1 MKDIFFNDVNK
12 RVNFDQEF
20 RNKILCR
27 YKNKCNICKEKID
40 KFHIDHIMPISA
52 GGSND
57 DDNLQVL
64 CLGCHQKKT
73 EDEVEN
79 GIYKRISETESSFNE
94 QVTEIINS
102 KLSKSYAFV
111 EKLNV
116 NKENKK
122 YLLLILINVEKIFY
136 IIKNMNILFLP

>member
-1 MKDIFFNDVNK
+1 
-12 RVNFDQEF
+12 
-20 RNKILCR
+20 
-27 YKNKCNICKEKID
+27 
-40 KFHIDHIMPISA
+40 MPISA

-94 QVTEIINS
+94 QLTDIINS
-102 KLSKSYAFV
+102 KLS
-111 EKLNV
+111 
-116 NKENKK
+116 
-122 YLLLILINVEKIFY
+122 ILY
-136 IIKNMNILFLP
+136 IC

>member
-1 MKDIFFNDVNK
+1 MPSN
-12 RVNFDQEF
+12 
-20 RNKILCR
+20 
-27 YKNKCNICKEKID
+27 
-40 KFHIDHIMPISA
+40 FHIDHIMPIAA

-79 GIYKRISETESSFNE
+79 GIYQRISETESSFNE

-102 KLSKSYAFV
+102 TLSKSYAFV
-111 EKLNV
+111 EKLKG
-116 NKENKK
+116 NK
-122 YLLLILINVEKIFY
+122 
-136 IIKNMNILFLP
+136 